1 MPNRSVFGGGGGT
14 SEQDATRQ
22 LIEAALQQTQQGPTF
37 AEDATNQLIQ
47 AIMGIT
53 AQPNIGQLTPGQTD
67 IMSRLGGIQVPSTA
81 VTPFQ
86 QDIMGRT
93 SELYQNPLSSGIF
106 QALLQPVL
114 AALVPSERAQRQ
126 SLTDR
131 FRATGQ
137 SGSGAFAQAARQQ
150 ESDIFNQRGQ
160 VTSNLALQ
168 SLQQLL
174 GALQGGFQM
183 GETQRTGPMAGIDQ
197 LVRILG
203 QGFQQGETQR
213 QASLTPVDLLL
224 RALQGVSPIGREAF
238 ANRNP
243 LDALSRIAP
252 IAQQTAAAQNAAQ
265 QPGYGMGSGTPS
277 YGRGGSG
284 FDPFGMLSND
294 PFASSNAEIAAANQ
308 RWENPYLGGSFGPSE
323 TQYGYPASDPRS
335 SYYDPSAGFDQSL
348 FY

>member
-1 MPNRSVFGGGGGT
+1 MANGFISSGGRT
-14 SEQDATRQ
+14 PEQDATGQ

-53 AQPNIGQLTPGQTD
+53 AQPNIGQLTPTQTD
-67 IMSRLGGIQVPSTA
+67 IMSRLAGIQVPSTA

-93 SELYQNPLSSGIF
+93 SELYQNPLGSGIF

-131 FRATGQ
+131 FRSAGQ

-183 GETQRTGPMAGIDQ
+183 GETQRTGGMAGIDQ
-197 LVRILG
+197 LARMLG

-238 ANRNP
+238 ASRNP
-243 LDALSRIAP
+243 LDALSHIAP
-252 IAQQTAAAQNAAQ
+252 IAQQTATAQNAAQ
-265 QPGYGMGSGTPS
+265 RPGYGMGSGTPS
-277 YGRGGSG
+277 YGGGG
-284 FDPFGMLSND
+284 FDPFGILSND

-335 SYYDPSAGFDQSL
+335 SYYDPLAGFDQSL